1 MWVFENGMIKDTAEQ
16 ADDHVTERK
25 NVATGKRYTFTKKTV
40 AILTSVCILVAGFAG
55 FGGASLAMNLSD
67 HRAQDAVEASRMSAV
82 DLAKATGSNL
92 TINEIITMNA
102 NAVVEIRT
110 ESVSTDMWMQQ
121 YVTQGAGSGVII
133 DSNGYIATNNH
144 VIDGASKINVTL
156 KNGKEYNATL
166 VGTDSDTDLAVLK
179 INASGLTAA
188 VYGDSDDLQ
197 VGDLAV
203 AIGNPLGK
211 LGGTSTAGIISALDR
226 ELQIEGRTMT
236 LLQTDA
242 SINPGNSGGGL
253 FNGKGELVGIVVA
266 KSTGS
271 DVEGLGFAIP
281 VNVAKTVLKQI
292 TENGYVKGRPASG
305 MTFVDLTSVRS
316 ALMYGVSATGIYVK
330 SVDSDNAKQAGFKPG
345 DMIYY
350 VGDKRINSS
359 TDLSEAFSAYKVG
372 DKVKIKVI
380 RNNSVQTLTLTMG
393 ERKS

>member
-1 MWVFENGMIKDTAEQ
+1 MWVFENGVIKDTSEYICE
-16 ADDHVTERK
+16 HETERK

-40 AILTSVCILVAGFAG
+40 AILTSLCILIAGFAG
-55 FGGASLAMNLSD
+55 FGGAALAMNISED
-67 HRAQDAVEASRMSAV
+67 QAQSAVAASRMSTV

-102 NAVVEIRT
+102 DAVVEIRT

-144 VIDGASKINVTL
+144 VINGASKITVSL
-156 KNGKEYNATL
+156 KNGKDYKATL
-166 VGTDSDTDLAVLK
+166 VGTDTDTDLAVLK
-179 INASGLTAA
+179 IDASSLTAA
-188 VYGDSDDLQ
+188 VYGNSDALQ

-226 ELQIEGRTMT
+226 ELQLEGRTMT

-253 FNGKGELVGIVVA
+253 FNSNGELVGIVVA

-271 DVEGLGFAIP
+271 GVEGLGFAIP
-281 VNVAKTVLKQI
+281 INMAKTVLKQI
-292 TENGYVKGRPASG
+292 TEDGYVKGRPASG
-305 MTFVDLTSVRS
+305 MTFVDLTSVRN
-316 ALMYGVSATGIYVK
+316 ALMYGVSTTGIYVK
-330 SVDSDNAKQAGFKPG
+330 SVDSDNAKQAGFQAG
-345 DMIYY
+345 DLVYY
-350 VGDKRINSS
+350 VGDTRIQSA
-359 TDLSEAFSAYKVG
+359 TDLTEAFSAYNVG

-380 RNNSVQTLTLTMG
+380 RDNGTQTLTLTMS